1 MFIMKCDRCLAEID
15 YDENQVYHA
24 TGRINGVLNR
34 HLHFCEKCYKEVFKC
49 FLNIEIVVEKDKKED
64 E

>member
-1 MFIMKCDRCLAEID
+1 MLIMKCDRCLAEID

-34 HLHFCEKCYKEVFKC
+34 HLHFCGRGYKEVFKC
-49 FLNIEIVVEKDKKED
+49 FLNIEIVAEKDKKED
-64 E
+64 R